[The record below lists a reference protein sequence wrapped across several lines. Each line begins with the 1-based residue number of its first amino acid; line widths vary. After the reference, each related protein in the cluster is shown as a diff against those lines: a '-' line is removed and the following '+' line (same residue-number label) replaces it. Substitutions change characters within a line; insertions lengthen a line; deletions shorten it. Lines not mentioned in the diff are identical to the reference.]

1 MGLLTF
7 KVPETTLKTEK
18 SETTVENGNEDS
30 AMSPEDR
37 DFLLQALDAFQS
49 ARAKPAS
56 GAYVSIGSL
65 SRFFPAQH
73 RL

>member
-1 MGLLTF
+1 MGLLAF

-37 DFLLQALDAFQS
+37 DFLLQALDGFLDTEMS
-49 ARAKPAS
+49 PSDFLWKTEKRNH
-56 GAYVSIGSL
+56 INL
-65 SRFFPAQH
+65 
-73 RL
+73 